1 MSDDYRPTAG
11 SGGQPD
17 AYYQSLPDAQLLSIY
32 EGSAVNSPAYIAVMA
47 ELRSRGYSFND
58 PAPAPQPA
66 PQYNSQP
73 NMPPYQQQQYN
84 SQPNMPPY
92 QQQYGAPQMRQMGV
106 GAPPYSAGGTAGWQ
120 TFFVIVGIAL
130 GGLMIYLLGESG
142 MVNDTMKI
150 VVPLA
155 MGMIVMSSGFI
166 LSGVRHLAN
175 LKHGFHTA
183 SAPGVYIFF
192 GGFWMLAFIALWI
205 SSLINIIKLLEYSAL
220 AGLISFAVT
229 TVMSMFLLVQFLVF
243 NTIYKQ
249 LNQ

>member
-58 PAPAPQPA
+58 PAPAQQPA

-92 QQQYGAPQMRQMGV
+92 QQQYGAPQVRQMGV
-106 GAPPYSAGGTAGWQ
+106 GAPPYSTGGTVGWQ

-130 GGLMIYLLGESG
+130 AGLMIYYMGQSG

-150 VVPLA
+150 VVPIA
-155 MGMIVMSSGFI
+155 MGMMVMSSGFI

-192 GGFWMLAFIALWI
+192 AGFWMLAFIALWI
-205 SSLINIIKLLEYSAL
+205 SSLINIIKVLEYSAL

-229 TVMSMFLLVQFLVF
+229 AVMSMFLLVQFFIFKTLH
-243 NTIYKQ
+243 KQ
-249 LNQ
+249 LSE